1 MKDTLVSRRMAAK
14 YLGTSKR
21 YLKALIQTHRL
32 FPARTFPERW
42 SKQDLKTYKQELG
55 RDITREL
62 EISLVRSSKM
72 K

>member
-21 YLKALIQTHRL
+21 YLKALMKTGRL
-32 FPARTFPERW
+32 FPERAFPERW
-42 SKQDLKTYKQELG
+42 SMHDLKTYKQELG
-55 RDITREL
+55 RNITEEL